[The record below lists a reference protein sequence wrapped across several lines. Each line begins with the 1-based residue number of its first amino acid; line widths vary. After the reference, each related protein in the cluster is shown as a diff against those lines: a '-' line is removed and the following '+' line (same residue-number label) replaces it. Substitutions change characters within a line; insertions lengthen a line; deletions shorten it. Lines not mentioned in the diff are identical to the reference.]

1 MESCTLS
8 YFFLTGLCRRDKRF
22 HFTRLGGEKVLRK
35 KLVFLHNSA
44 WDIFPA
50 AAQHK
55 LISNTTETR
64 RRFHQPEKEICG
76 RDFRPRDV
84 VALCH
89 QRTTTPIS
97 FVSFVS
103 QQEKQTSSFWLAR
116 LFAVFQ

>member
-1 MESCTLS
+1 VRGI
-8 YFFLTGLCRRDKRF
+8 F
-22 HFTRLGGEKVLRK
+22 
-35 KLVFLHNSA
+35 
-44 WDIFPA
+44 FPA

-116 LFAVFQ
+116 LFAVFQLDSSSSSDGGFWTDSDA